1 MQKILLEFDIDDDD
15 NNDNILQVI
24 TCGESRERH
33 RWEVGERNL
42 MGWLEQW
49 LDVREGEGRESTP
62 VMSSFI
68 EYTVFTVNPLL

>member
-1 MQKILLEFDIDDDD
+1 MMIRILMMVMMFCT
-15 NNDNILQVI
+15 I
-24 TCGESRERH
+24 TCFESSERQ
-33 RWEVGERNL
+33 RCEVGLRNL